1 MWWERAAKQNLA
13 KAQFNLALL
22 YAQGNGVTQD
32 DKAAMKWYRQAAE
45 QGHAKAQLNLGVMY
59 GNGQG
64 VAKDYALAYM
74 WAYVADAN
82 DTSGEV
88 HKLAAQIQAYLAKQM
103 EPDQLSKARELAR
116 KCIANQYKGC

>member
-1 MWWERAAKQNLA
+1 
-13 KAQFNLALL
+13 L
-22 YAQGNGVTQD
+22 YAQGNGVPQD

-103 EPDQLSKARELAR
+103 EPGQLSMARELAR